1 MSYEELRQ
9 HAARIEELAALE
21 SLKKFGMRFVGGRS
35 IPGEEHVDQPAGH
48 FRSRGD
54 VRPAVPRR
62 RDARDRIR
70 CDHRSGT
77 RGAMTQ
83 SDIPA
88 GADLDRTL
96 ITVHCDV
103 DRSRPELSP
112 GAPYN

>member
-1 MSYEELRQ
+1 
-9 HAARIEELAALE
+9 
-21 SLKKFGMRFVGGRS
+21 
-35 IPGEEHVDQPAGH
+35 
-48 FRSRGD
+48 
-54 VRPAVPRR
+54 
-62 RDARDRIR
+62 
-70 CDHRSGT
+70 
-77 RGAMTQ
+77 MTQ